1 MSLQYISD
9 SNGVPTGV
17 FIPLSEWE
25 NLKNKYNDLEKDLSK
40 KETLS
45 PELKKALDKGFNDV
59 KEGHV
64 KSHEEVMKQA
74 KLKFPNLYK

>member
-25 NLKNKYNDLEKDLSK
+25 SVKDKYSGLEEDLTNSDIPDWQK
-40 KETLS
+40 KE
-45 PELKKALDKGFNDV
+45 LDKRLEEYKNNPDDV
-59 KEGHV
+59 LDFEQAMDDIEKEL
-64 KSHEEVMKQA
+64 E
-74 KLKFPNLYK
+74 L

>member
-25 NLKNKYNDLEKDLSK
+25 NLKEKHNGLEEDLNNAIPQWQKDELDRRLESYK
-40 KETLS
+40 NNPEQVLDFHQAMDDIET
-45 PELKKALDKGFNDV
+45 ELDL
-59 KEGHV
+59 
-64 KSHEEVMKQA
+64 
-74 KLKFPNLYK
+74 